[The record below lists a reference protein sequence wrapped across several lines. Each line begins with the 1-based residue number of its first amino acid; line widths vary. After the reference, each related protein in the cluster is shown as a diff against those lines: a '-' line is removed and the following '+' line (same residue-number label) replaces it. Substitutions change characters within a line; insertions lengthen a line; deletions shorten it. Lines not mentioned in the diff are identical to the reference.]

1 MIPSTMLQVF
11 RSRKMA
17 AIALLGFASGF
28 PYLITNRVLQTWLTM
43 SGINLS
49 TIGFLSLAGLPYS
62 LKFLWAPLL
71 DRYAFP
77 GLGRRR
83 GWLLASQIL
92 LAVAIATMTFQDPKV
107 TLQWLSVNVVA
118 IAFLSATQ
126 DITADAYRVDTL
138 KPDEATAGAG
148 VFVSFYRVALI
159 ATGSFAFLIADRT
172 SWPATHLILAGSMIG
187 VAVLTTRVPEPAQIR
202 PPETLRD
209 AVLIP
214 FAEFASRLGA
224 RQAIWTLLFVVLFR
238 LGDAM
243 LSNMATPFLVKTGF
257 TLNDIGVIQGGVGLG
272 ATLVGALASGAIA
285 NRVGIYRALWIC
297 GSLQAFSNL
306 SYLVLAW
313 AGHNYVVMIS
323 TVIVENLCYGLGAT
337 ALVGFLT
344 TLCNPRFSATQYALL
359 SSVVAAGRDLL
370 ASPAGR
376 LAETL
381 GWSVFFFLTFVAAL
395 PALALL
401 PLFKE
406 KARHQDM
413 INT

>member
-1 MIPSTMLQVF
+1 MIPTMLQVF

-43 SGINLS
+43 EGIDLT

-62 LKFLWAPLL
+62 LKFLWAPCL

-77 GLGRRR
+77 GLGRRK
-83 GWLLASQIL
+83 GWLLASQVL
-92 LAVAIATMTFQDPKV
+92 LTFAIASMTFQDPKV
-107 TLQWLSVNVVA
+107 TLQWVAVNTVV

-138 KPDEATAGAG
+138 QPGEATAGAG

-159 ATGSFAFLIADRT
+159 VTGSAAFLIAGAT
-172 SWPATHLILAGSMIG
+172 SWQTTHLILAALMLAIALLTSR
-187 VAVLTTRVPEPAQIR
+187 VAEPPRIR
-202 PPETLRD
+202 PPETLRE
-209 AVLIP
+209 AVIVP
-214 FAEFASRLGA
+214 FREFVSRLGA
-224 RQAIWTLLFVVLFR
+224 RQALLMLLFVVVFR
-238 LGDAM
+238 LGDA
-243 LSNMATPFLVKTGF
+243 LVNNMATPFLVRTGF

-297 GSLQAFSNL
+297 GSLQALSNL
-306 SYLVLAW
+306 SYLVLVW
-313 AGHNYVVMIS
+313 AGRNYAVMTGTI
-323 TVIVENLCYGLGAT
+323 IVENICYGLGAT

-370 ASPAGR
+370 TSPAGK
-376 LAETL
+376 LAEAL
-381 GWSVFFFLTFVAAL
+381 GWSGFFLLTFAAAL
-395 PALALL
+395 PALAML
-401 PLFKE
+401 PLF
-406 KARHQDM
+406 ARNTARRDM
-413 INT
+413 MST

>member
-1 MIPSTMLQVF
+1 
-11 RSRKMA
+11 MA

-43 SGINLS
+43 SGINLT

-77 GLGRRR
+77 GMGRRK
-83 GWLLASQIL
+83 GWLLASQVL
-92 LAVAIATMTFQDPKV
+92 LTVAIAAMTLQDPKV
-107 TLQWLSVNVVA
+107 TLQWLAVNAFV

-138 KPDEATAGAG
+138 ELGEATAGAG

-159 ATGSFAFLIADRT
+159 VTGSVAFLIADKT
-172 SWPATHLILAGSMIG
+172 SWQITHLLLAVLMIAI
-187 VAVLTTRVPEPAQIR
+187 AVLTARVPEPPQMRA
-202 PPETLRD
+202 PETLRD
-209 AVLIP
+209 AVIIP
-214 FAEFASRLGA
+214 FADFVSRLGA
-224 RQAIWTLLFVVLFR
+224 RRAIWTLLFVVLFR

-243 LSNMATPFLVKTGF
+243 LNNMATPFLVQTGF
-257 TLNDIGVIQGGVGLG
+257 TLKDIGVIQGGVGLG
-272 ATLVGALASGAIA
+272 ATLAGALASGAIA
-285 NRVGIYRALWIC
+285 SRVGVYRTLWIC
-297 GSLQAFSNL
+297 GALQAISNL
-306 SYLVLAW
+306 SYIVLAW
-313 AGHNYVVMIS
+313 AGHNYAVMTGTI
-323 TVIVENLCYGLGAT
+323 IVENLCYGLGAT

-370 ASPAGR
+370 ASPAGK
-376 LAETL
+376 LAEVL
-381 GWSVFFFLTFVAAL
+381 GWSGFFFLTFVVAL

-401 PLFKE
+401 PLFTR
-406 KARHQDM
+406 KAMPQDM
-413 INT
+413 MTT

>member
-1 MIPSTMLQVF
+1 
-11 RSRKMA
+11 MA

-43 SGINLS
+43 NGINLT

-77 GLGRRR
+77 GIGRRK

-92 LAVAIATMTFQDPKV
+92 LTLAIAGMTFQDPKV
-107 TLQWLSVNVVA
+107 TLQWLAVNAVV

-138 KPDEATAGAG
+138 ETDEATAGAG

-159 ATGSFAFLIADRT
+159 VTGSFAFLLAAAT
-172 SWPATHLILAGSMIG
+172 SWQTTHVILAASMI
-187 VAVLTTRVPEPAQIR
+187 AIAILTTRVPEPAQIR

-209 AVLIP
+209 AVIIP
-214 FAEFASRLGA
+214 FSEFIARLGVRRA
-224 RQAIWTLLFVVLFR
+224 VWMLLFVVLFR

-257 TLNDIGVIQGGVGLG
+257 TLNDIGLIQGGVGLG
-272 ATLVGALASGAIA
+272 ATLVGAIASGAIA

-297 GSLQAFSNL
+297 GSLQAISNL

-313 AGHNYVVMIS
+313 AGHNYAVMAATI
-323 TVIVENLCYGLGAT
+323 IVENLCYGLGAT

-359 SSVVAAGRDLL
+359 SSLVAVGRDLL
-370 ASPAGR
+370 ASPAGK

-381 GWSVFFFLTFVAAL
+381 GWSGFFLLTFVAAL

-401 PLFKE
+401 PLFAR
-406 KARHQDM
+406 KAAPRDM
-413 INT
+413 MHT